1 MERSYMSNF
10 YIYVSDAA
18 VFSQTPD
25 TMQLLSFLFVR
36 PLILLYYFVTKLLML
51 ESSDAHCLIF
61 FLKTIFVLNECP
73 ESL

>member
-1 MERSYMSNF
+1 MERSYMSNL
-10 YIYVSDAA
+10 YICVSDAA
-18 VFSQTPD
+18 VFSWTLD

-61 FLKTIFVLNECP
+61 FP
-73 ESL
+73 